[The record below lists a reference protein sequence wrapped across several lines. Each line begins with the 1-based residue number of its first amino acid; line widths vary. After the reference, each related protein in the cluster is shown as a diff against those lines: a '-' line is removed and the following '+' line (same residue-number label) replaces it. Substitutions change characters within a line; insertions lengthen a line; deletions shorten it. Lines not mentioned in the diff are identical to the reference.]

1 MKYFSRLPNL
11 HTLILHGMNA
21 SLINGWWIGGLS
33 SSLRELHI
41 SGELRWHTHD
51 IIVMER
57 KQMRYVGTA
66 TQIYL

>member
-1 MKYFSRLPNL
+1 MKYFSKLPSL
-11 HTLILHGMNA
+11 DTLILHGLDA
-21 SLINGWWIGGLS
+21 SLINGQWIRGS

-41 SGELRWHTHD
+41 SGELRWHMHD
-51 IIVMER
+51 TNVMER